1 MLRDPVPRYQ
11 KKGARI
17 LVVDDELEMLRL
29 LQRILKAHDFQV
41 FTMTST
47 GDPLEASIQYR
58 PDLLLLGLDGPESL
72 GLEVCQQV
80 RAQSNVP
87 IIILSANGRECDKV
101 RALDLGADDYVC
113 KPFGIEELLARVRVA
128 LRRAA
133 RLPSGA
139 GSMVTVG
146 PLTLDVARRLV
157 LVHGQEVQL
166 TPTEYDLLKVLVTHR
181 NKVLTRQLL
190 LSQVWGTGYQS
201 HIHCLHVFIAQ
212 LRRKIEADPGRPR
225 LIVNIPGV
233 GYRFTCEQERSA

>member
-1 MLRDPVPRYQ
+1 MKR
-11 KKGARI
+11 KGARI
-17 LVVDDELEMLRL
+17 LVVDGELEMLRL

-47 GDPLEASIQYR
+47 GDPLEAYLHYR
-58 PDLLLLGLDGPESL
+58 PDLLLLGLDGSGSN

-87 IIILSANGRECDKV
+87 IILLSGNGREYDKV

-128 LRRAA
+128 LRHAA

-157 LVHGQEVQL
+157 LVHGQEVHL
-166 TPTEYDLLKVLVTHR
+166 TPTEYELLKVLVTHR
-181 NKVLTRQLL
+181 NKVLTWQLL
-190 LSQVWGTGYQS
+190 L
-201 HIHCLHVFIAQ
+201 AQ
-212 LRRKIEADPGRPR
+212 LCRKIEADPDRPR
-225 LIVNIPGV
+225 LIVSVPGV
-233 GYRFTCEQERSA
+233 GYRLSCEQERSA